1 MLARAAFI
9 YDNFNRRN
17 FYSSSIREREIYPLI
32 FYHAESQSSLPP
44 PFAPVPPV
52 AGVEEALHNGGR
64 PCARP
69 EKYVFAW
76 GWILILVVQ
85 GDNPANGFGC
95 WHASLQ
101 ESI

>member
-1 MLARAAFI
+1 MRKAKAPSRLP
-9 YDNFNRRN
+9 
-17 FYSSSIREREIYPLI
+17 SPL
-32 FYHAESQSSLPP
+32 P
-44 PFAPVPPV
+44 PPV

-85 GDNPANGFGC
+85 GGQPRQRIRMLACEPSGVYIAYPDTSRR
-95 WHASLQ
+95 HQ
-101 ESI
+101 ESYESGN

>member
-1 MLARAAFI
+1 MNLFTMRKAKAPSRLP
-9 YDNFNRRN
+9 
-17 FYSSSIREREIYPLI
+17 SPL
-32 FYHAESQSSLPP
+32 P
-44 PFAPVPPV
+44 PPV